1 MTRLYAMRRKKVMTG
16 AEEMIGITGE
26 AMEDFAAEGRV
37 WVHGESWQ
45 ARSSVPVKKGQK
57 IQVTAKDGLLL
68 KIKIIQEDT
77 S

>member
-1 MTRLYAMRRKKVMTG
+1 
-16 AEEMIGITGE
+16 MIGITGE
-26 AMEDFAAEGRV
+26 AMEDFTEQGRV

-45 ARSSVPVKKGQK
+45 ARSTAPVIKGQK

-68 KIKIIQEDT
+68 KVKILQEDA